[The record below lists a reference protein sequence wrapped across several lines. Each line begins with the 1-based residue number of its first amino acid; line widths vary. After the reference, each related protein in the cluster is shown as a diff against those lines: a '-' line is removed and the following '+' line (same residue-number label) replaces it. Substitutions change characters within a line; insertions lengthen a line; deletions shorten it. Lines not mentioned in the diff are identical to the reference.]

1 MSDSD
6 PEREREEI
14 DQLRRQVAQLDS
26 FRQAIEQNALGI
38 IITDTAGKIE
48 YVNARQLATTGYE
61 AGELIGQGARIFQ
74 SGQTPRET
82 YAEMWGAVLAGG
94 TWHGGMLNRR
104 KNGET
109 CWEFMHISPIR
120 GESGKIE
127 HFFCVK
133 DESIFQY
140 PKGTPANDS
149 GPVEEIVGLPN
160 RGQLIEKI
168 SRAIDQRK
176 TRHSGLMLAYVDLDK
191 FKAVNASLGQIVAD
205 QALLEVPNRLRQ
217 AVRQS
222 DEVITVGGDEFVILF
237 GESIDQAVHADT
249 AQRLLAAVRKPM
261 RFDEHELVV
270 TASIG
275 ISSYPLDGR
284 EAQELL
290 NNADVAMFAAK
301 RDGGDTYRFYL
312 PEMNA
317 GANARHDLSNEL
329 RHVVDRNEL
338 ILHYQPQVSLFS
350 GEIVG
355 VEALVRWQHPERG
368 LVPPND
374 FIPIAEE
381 TGLIVPIDEWVLR
394 TAVQQAK
401 AWQVE
406 GLPTLRMAV
415 NLSARHFRYSN
426 LPDSVAAVLDEFGLE
441 PRYLELELTESAMMH
456 DATQAVLIFDRLK
469 SIGVHLSLDDF
480 GTGYSSLAYLSRF
493 AIDQLK
499 IDQSFIR
506 DITANPINA
515 SIATATIAM
524 AHKLNKKVIAEGVE
538 TEAQMTFLRRH
549 DCDEMQGFFF
559 SRPCPAEEIAA
570 MLRQGR
576 RQRFDEGSDRDGQL
590 TLLLIDDEQNI
601 LNSLKRLFRRE
612 SFRVLTANSGREA
625 LELLAVNQVQVII
638 SDQRMPEMS
647 GVELLSR
654 VKELYPDT
662 VRIVL
667 SGYSEL
673 STVTEAINRGAIW
686 KYLSKPW
693 DDDKLRDEVRQAF
706 REARGND
713 DGNRG

>member
-1 MSDSD
+1 MSDRD
-6 PEREREEI
+6 PGQEEI
-14 DQLRRQVAQLDS
+14 DRLRRQVAQLVP
-26 FRQAIEQNALGI
+26 FHQAVEQNALGI
-38 IITDTAGKIE
+38 VVTDIAGKIE
-48 YVNARQLATTGYE
+48 YVNPRQLAATGY
-61 AGELIGQGARIFQ
+61 GIDELIGQSARIFQ
-74 SGQTPRET
+74 SGETPPQT
-82 YAEMWGAVLAGG
+82 YAVMWEAILAGR
-94 TWHGGMLNRR
+94 TWHGEMLNRR
-104 KNGET
+104 KNGEL

-120 GESGKIE
+120 GASGEIE
-127 HFFCVK
+127 RFFCIK
-133 DESIFQY
+133 EESISQHLN
-140 PKGTPANDS
+140 GTPANDP
-149 GPVEEIVGLPN
+149 GPFEEIIGLPN
-160 RGQLIEKI
+160 RGQLIDKI
-168 SRAIDQRK
+168 ARAISGRK
-176 TRHSGLMLAYVDLDK
+176 ARQSGLMLAYVDLDN
-191 FKAVNASLGQIVAD
+191 FKAVNANLGQIGAD
-205 QALLEVPNRLRQ
+205 QALLEVANRLRMV
-217 AVRQS
+217 VRHS
-222 DEVITVGGDEFVILF
+222 DEVIAVGGDEFVILF
-237 GESIDQAVHADT
+237 GESIDQAVHAET
-249 AQRLLAAVRKPM
+249 AERLLAAVRKPM
-261 RFDEHELVV
+261 RFDENEVVV

-284 EAQELL
+284 DAQDLL
-290 NNADVAMFAAK
+290 SNADAAMFSAK
-301 RDGGDTYRFYL
+301 SSGGDTYHFYE

-317 GANARHDLSNEL
+317 GATARHDLTNQL
-329 RHVVDRNEL
+329 RHVVDRDEL

-355 VEALVRWQHPERG
+355 VEALVRWRHPDKG
-368 LVPPND
+368 MVPPND

-401 AWQVE
+401 AWQAE
-406 GLPTLRMAV
+406 GLPALRMAV

-426 LPDSVAAVLDEFGLE
+426 LPDTVAGVLDQYGLE

-456 DATQAVLIFDRLK
+456 DATQAVRIVDRLK

-576 RQRFDEGSDRDGQL
+576 RQRFDEGGNKDGQL

-612 SFRVLTANSGREA
+612 NFRVLTANSGREA
-625 LELLAVNQVQVII
+625 LELLAVNEVQVII

-693 DDDKLRDEVRQAF
+693 DDDKLRDEVRRAF
-706 REARGND
+706 REARGAVE
-713 DGNRG
+713 GNSD